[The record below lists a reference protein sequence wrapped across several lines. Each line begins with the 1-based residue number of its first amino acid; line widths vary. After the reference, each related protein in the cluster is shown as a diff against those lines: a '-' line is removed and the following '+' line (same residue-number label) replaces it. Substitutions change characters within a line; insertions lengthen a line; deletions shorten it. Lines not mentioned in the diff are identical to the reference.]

1 MPCFHTVLLDAI
13 VENCSVYFK
22 SKRWTIRLSSWLTD
36 CSVASGYL
44 GAKYLGL
51 DWEHDKWVG
60 VLIDQLI
67 EKSEI
72 VFTTPTSLQLQ
83 PKVKV
88 ELHHYLAH
96 VGDENDRK
104 NCVVCYESLGKRVKT
119 SYKCNSCGVGLCNA
133 KKDRNCFVLYHSQD
147 HN

>member
-1 MPCFHTVLLDAI
+1 MKSRSAHNFAKKKPKYITDLHLTTFERNWFLSWKLQGKVMGEKKAQIGTGSKTPLHTRPALWTKLFYI
-13 VENCSVYFK
+13 V
-22 SKRWTIRLSSWLTD
+22 RRLF
-36 CSVASGYL
+36 C
-44 GAKYLGL
+44 
-51 DWEHDKWVG
+51 H
-60 VLIDQLI
+60 
-67 EKSEI
+67 
-72 VFTTPTSLQLQ
+72 VFTQFWII
-83 PKVKV
+83 VKV